1 MRKSLF
7 YLALLMVACSGNE
20 SAAPGTEQPPA
31 PHVPVITNVA
41 LSPDSVNHMHG
52 DGTVAVTAEIAFRDT
67 GLDVQTLW
75 VRMPDGTTI
84 EFDELSNTETG
95 TFTENFVMST
105 EAVGIF
111 TVEFWLVDKAGGASN
126 HRTADISVGWINR
139 LGGLPYVLND
149 VMWDGTLFIA
159 VGNDGAVLT
168 SADGID
174 WVARDSATNAN
185 LYELAAFEANIF
197 AVGDEIILLSTDH
210 GENWITKA
218 VLDGVTLTA
227 VAINTTQVVVGGNG
241 PDLLQP
247 TIMISEDRGD
257 TWQAVD
263 SPSDICFS
271 FRDLS
276 YADKLFVAATDCGFS
291 LSGARVHVSADGKS
305 WHEIIV
311 RQEGRGLQAIVHD
324 GSQFVA
330 VGGFGAVFTS
340 FDGFNWTDLGTSVA
354 DVDHRSAA
362 WSGSKLVLAGGVS
375 WLCNLAAC
383 NPGSESPVG
392 MASTDGGASWDVF
405 NIDGRYQSNGLAF
418 GNGRFVS
425 VGQSSGEGAVYTAD

>member
-7 YLALLMVACSGNE
+7 YLALLLVACSGNE

-257 TWQAVD
+257 TCRPLIRRPIFASRSEISAMQT
-263 SPSDICFS
+263 S
-271 FRDLS
+271 
-276 YADKLFVAATDCGFS
+276 FS
-291 LSGARVHVSADGKS
+291 LRPPIVASPCPEPEYTYPPTASRGTRLSSARRGGDYKQSFTTAVNSLRLGA
-305 WHEIIV
+305 
-311 RQEGRGLQAIVHD
+311 
-324 GSQFVA
+324 
-330 VGGFGAVFTS
+330 
-340 FDGFNWTDLGTSVA
+340 SVQSS
-354 DVDHRSAA
+354 HRSM
-362 WSGSKLVLAGGVS
+362 GSTG
-375 WLCNLAAC
+375 
-383 NPGSESPVG
+383 P
-392 MASTDGGASWDVF
+392 
-405 NIDGRYQSNGLAF
+405 I
-418 GNGRFVS
+418 
-425 VGQSSGEGAVYTAD
+425 